1 MIFLGFCVSST
12 IAEEAA
18 SKMDAQRQFRL
29 GLIGVFRLAHHGRG
43 EIQVSSRKARALLA
57 VLALAPQGERS
68 RVWLQD
74 MLWSRSDRSEAQGSL
89 RRELSSIRHIL
100 GDLTEALLE
109 VRRETIRLRLEHCD
123 VDTRETGSPSGSTLL
138 EGLDLPGAEGF
149 EEWLRTER
157 QRERPIAAGPSPAAG
172 SVPSPAT
179 HLLVTLHLDIDRS
192 PAGPVGL
199 VPDMVAQAIAAGL
212 SESGFV
218 RASIIERQ
226 AGRPT
231 GPTTVPDIELH
242 IRATAA
248 GDASWV
254 VVVAHRFSDGALMMS
269 RQEGISTSGGWAAT
283 NSRVGSL
290 ANQCVDQLLREALL
304 RPPRQDQLHMARRSA
319 FAAVEQ
325 MFSLNPADVTA
336 SRETWST
343 VREYR
348 ENGIF
353 NAWQAYQAVFLAD
366 PGHGY
371 NYRLTLEECRE
382 NLNRALAQ
390 EPYNGLV
397 LSLCAHVEAFLFRD
411 FSAAWD
417 LIDRAGLTGT
427 RHVMYY
433 DALSLLRFYS
443 GRYDEARE
451 SATAAMLAGRNLS
464 YRYAFATTLLM
475 IEGLAGNHQ
484 AAIAHGR
491 RALQLEPANRRLSYP
506 PILRYLGATLAHS
519 GQLDEARSVLEQLPE
534 AGRLAAT
541 SNAVDAPLDALPS
554 ASGAHF
560 VKSALRLV
568 G

>member
-1 MIFLGFCVSST
+1 
-12 IAEEAA
+12 
-18 SKMDAQRQFRL
+18 MDAERQFKL
-29 GLIGVFRLAHHGRG
+29 GLIGVFRLEHQGR
-43 EIQVSSRKARALLA
+43 EVAVSSRKARALLA
-57 VLALAPQGERS
+57 VLALAPHGERS

-74 MLWSRSDRSEAQGSL
+74 TLWSRSERSEAQGSL
-89 RRELSSIRHIL
+89 RRELSSIRQVL

-109 VRRETIRLRLEHCD
+109 VGREAIRLRLERCE
-123 VDTRETGSPSGSTLL
+123 VDALERPIPSGSTLL

-149 EEWLRTER
+149 EDWLRAER
-157 QRERPIAAGPSPAAG
+157 LSERHSAAAPVRTAG
-172 SVPSPAT
+172 SGTVSPAT
-179 HLLVTLHLDIDRS
+179 HLLVTLHLDIDRTPS
-192 PAGPVGL
+192 GPVAL

-218 RASIIERQ
+218 RASIVERPQ
-226 AGRPT
+226 GRPI
-231 GPTTVPDIELH
+231 GPAIAPDIELH

-254 VVVAHRFSDGALMMS
+254 VVVAHRFSDGALLMS
-269 RQEGISTSGGWAAT
+269 RQDGISTSGGWAAT
-283 NSRVGSL
+283 NGRVGTF
-290 ANQCVDQLLREALL
+290 AGQCVDQLLREALL
-304 RPPRQDQLHMARRSA
+304 RPPRQDELHMTRRAA

-325 MFSLNPADVTA
+325 MFSLNPADVIRSRDTWA
-336 SRETWST
+336 S

-353 NAWQAYQAVFLAD
+353 NAWQAYQAIFLAD

-382 NLNRALAQ
+382 NLNRALAE

-411 FSAAWD
+411 FSTAWD

-451 SATAAMLAGRNLS
+451 SATTALLTGRNLS

-491 RALQLEPANRRLSYP
+491 RALQLEPANRQLSYP
-506 PILRYLGATLAHS
+506 PILRYLGATLAHA
-519 GQLDEARSVLEQLPE
+519 GQVDEARALFGQLPE
-534 AGRLAAT
+534 AERLAGT
-541 SNAVDAPLDALPS
+541 SNAVEAPLDALPS
-554 ASGAHF
+554 AGSALF
-560 VKSALRLV
+560 VRSALRLV
-568 G
+568 GV

>member
-1 MIFLGFCVSST
+1 
-12 IAEEAA
+12 
-18 SKMDAQRQFRL
+18 MDAQRQFKL
-29 GLIGVFRLAHHGRG
+29 GLIGVFRLEHRGRG
-43 EIQVSSRKARALLA
+43 EVAVSSRKARALLA
-57 VLALAPQGERS
+57 VLALAPHGERS

-74 MLWSRSDRSEAQGSL
+74 TLWSRSDRPEAQASL
-89 RRELSSIRHIL
+89 RRELSSIRQVL
-100 GDLTEALLE
+100 GELTDALLE
-109 VRRETIRLRLEHCD
+109 MGRETIRLRLEHCE
-123 VDTRETGSPSGSTLL
+123 VDALAGAAPSGATLL
-138 EGLDLPGAEGF
+138 EGLDLAGAEGF
-149 EEWLRTER
+149 EDWLRAER
-157 QRERPIAAGPSPAAG
+157 QRERPGLAASPAGG
-172 SVPSPAT
+172 SVALSPAT

-192 PAGPVGL
+192 PSGPVAL

-218 RASIIERQ
+218 RASIVERPQ
-226 AGRPT
+226 GRPA
-231 GPTTVPDIELH
+231 GPATAPDIELH

-254 VVVAHRFSDGALMMS
+254 VVVAHRFSDGALLMS
-269 RQEGISTSGGWAAT
+269 RQDGISTSGGWAAT
-283 NSRVGSL
+283 NGRVGSF
-290 ANQCVDQLLREALL
+290 AGQCVDQLLREALL
-304 RPPRQDQLHMARRSA
+304 RPPQQDEVHIARRAA

-325 MFSLNPADVTA
+325 MFSLNPADVIRSRQTWA
-336 SRETWST
+336 S
-343 VREYR
+343 VREHR

-382 NLNRALAQ
+382 NLNRALAE

-411 FSAAWD
+411 FSTAWE

-451 SATAAMLAGRNLS
+451 SAAMALVAGRNLS

-475 IEGLAGNHQ
+475 VEGLAGNHP

-491 RALQLEPANRRLSYP
+491 RALQLEPANRQLSYP
-506 PILRYLGATLAHS
+506 PILRYLGATLAHA
-519 GQLDEARSVLEQLPE
+519 GELDEARALLRQLPE
-534 AGRLAAT
+534 PERLAGT
-541 SNAVDAPLDALPS
+541 SNAAEAPLDALPS
-554 ASGAHF
+554 AGGALF

-568 G
+568 GM